1 MSNQPLSTEYSLQ
14 SDPWLWWRS
23 KMPIAQRWAYFDHAA
38 VAPLSEPAQL
48 RMIGFADE
56 AAQTATTLWPF
67 WAKGVESFRSGV
79 AQWLG
84 ASTAE
89 IAMIPNTSH
98 GINLVAEG
106 FPWESGDNVVTFAGE
121 FPSNRLPWDN
131 QKSKGVEVRTV
142 ESPGGEVSFDA
153 IAEQIDDR
161 TRIVAISWVGYAS
174 GFRVDLDALTEL
186 VHSRGALLFVDA
198 IQGMGIYPI
207 DVAKTPIDFLAAD
220 GHKWM
225 LGPEGAGF
233 AYIRREHLDLLR
245 CTHVG
250 WHSVR
255 NSADFANAQLDLR
268 PEASRFEAGS
278 ANMVGLLSLAE
289 SASMFW
295 KVIEAHG
302 RDAIANRVLQTT
314 ATLVERLQQAGAN
327 VLHDW
332 PAANRSSIVVF
343 DVPGVPPAE
352 VRGIGLQQD
361 VVLSC
366 RGGGVRASVHV
377 YNNEQDIDRLIQ
389 VVETARTLSS
399 T

>member
-1 MSNQPLSTEYSLQ
+1 MSNQPESDPNSLQ
-14 SDPWLWWRS
+14 SAPWQWWRAQ
-23 KMPIAQRWAYFDHAA
+23 MPIALRWAYFDHAA

-48 RMIGFADE
+48 RMIAFADE
-56 AAQTATTLWPF
+56 AAQTATTLWPY
-67 WAKGVESFRSGV
+67 WSKGVESFRSQV
-79 AQWLG
+79 ARWIG
-84 ASTAE
+84 ASATE

-106 FPWESGDNVVTFAGE
+106 FPWKSGDNVVTFAGE

-142 ESPGGEVSFDA
+142 ECPGGEVSLDA
-153 IAEQIDDR
+153 IAAQIDDR

-174 GFRVDLDALTEL
+174 GYRVDLDALAEL

-198 IQGMGIYPI
+198 IQAMGIYPI

-233 AYIRREHLDLLR
+233 AYIRSEHLDLLR

-255 NSADFANAQLDLR
+255 NAADFQNAQLNLR
-268 PEASRFEAGS
+268 PEAARFEAGS
-278 ANMVGLLSLAE
+278 ANMVGLLALAE
-289 SASMFW
+289 SAAMFE

-302 RDAIANRVLQTT
+302 QDAIANRVLET
-314 ATLVERLQQAGAN
+314 AETLIQRLEKAGAT
-327 VLHDW
+327 VLNRW
-332 PAANRSSIVVF
+332 SGENRSSIVVF
-343 DVPGVPPAE
+343 DVPGVSPAE
-352 VRGIGLQQD
+352 VRNIGLQQD

-377 YNNEQDIDRLIQ
+377 YNDDQDLDRLIR
-389 VVETARTLSS
+389 VVEEARAMPSA
-399 T
+399 

>member
-1 MSNQPLSTEYSLQ
+1 
-14 SDPWLWWRS
+14 
-23 KMPIAQRWAYFDHAA
+23 MPITLRWAYFDHAA
-38 VAPLSEPAQL
+38 VAPLSAPAQT
-48 RMIGFADE
+48 RMVAFADE
-56 AAQTATTLWPF
+56 AAHTATTLWPQ
-67 WAKGVESFRSGV
+67 WSKGVESFRSGV
-79 AQWLG
+79 ARWIG
-84 ASTAE
+84 ASPAE

-98 GINLVAEG
+98 GVNLVAEG
-106 FPWESGDNVVTFAGE
+106 FPWKSGDNVVTFAGE

-131 QKSKGVEVRTV
+131 QQSKGVEVRSI
-142 ESPGGEVSFDA
+142 ECPGGEVCLDQ
-153 IAEQIDDR
+153 IAAQIDSR

-174 GFRVDLDALTEL
+174 GYRVDLDQLAEL

-207 DVAKTPIDFLAAD
+207 DVSRTPIDFLAAD

-233 AYIRREHLDLLR
+233 AYIRREHIDTLR

-255 NSADFANAQLDLR
+255 NAADFGNARLDLR

-289 SASMFW
+289 SAAMFW
-295 KVIEAHG
+295 KVIEVHG
-302 RDAIANRVLQTT
+302 PEAIAQRVLRT
-314 ATLVERLQQAGAN
+314 AETLIDRLQKAGAT
-327 VLHDW
+327 VLNPWQEPH
-332 PAANRSSIVVF
+332 RSSIVVF
-343 DVPGVPPAE
+343 DVPGVSPAE
-352 VRGIGLQQD
+352 VRGIGLQHD

-377 YNNEQDIDRLIQ
+377 YNNDEDLDRLIH
-389 VVETARTLSS
+389 VVEMALAAGGS
-399 T
+399 TGKIV